1 MFSGKKSMVE
11 ILELIIAAL
20 GWLIYG
26 SEEKPKHPIWRNTV
40 RVIAFAGAA
49 VLVAVMLDLAGNIQV
64 PLIVS
69 AFWFVCFMIV
79 FSAEYYIGSVI
90 IAYAA
95 IATFALMALVIAS
108 TQM

>member
-1 MFSGKKSMVE
+1 MVE
-11 ILELIIAAL
+11 LFELIIAAL

-40 RVIAFAGAA
+40 RVIAFSGAA
-49 VLVAVMLDLAGNIQV
+49 VFVAVMLGLAGNIQV

-79 FSAEYYIGSVI
+79 FSVEYYIGSVV

-108 TQM
+108 TLM